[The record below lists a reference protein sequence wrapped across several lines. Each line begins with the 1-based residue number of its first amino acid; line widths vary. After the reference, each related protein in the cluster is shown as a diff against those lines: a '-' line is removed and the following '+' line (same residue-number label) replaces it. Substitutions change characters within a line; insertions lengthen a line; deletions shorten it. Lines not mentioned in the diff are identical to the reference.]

1 MDATETASSNSI
13 KVTAFIDQL
22 DRQNLIQ
29 SLLADTASSFSVD
42 VVGDYDDAMS
52 LAGQMG
58 SDVFIVDKNF
68 QEDRGLD
75 VIWEL
80 ASQNRRAP
88 AIIINEFD
96 SRSDLSE
103 AVNLGAA
110 SFAVW
115 DQLDSRYLERLIHLS
130 IDRKVYEGSLRQDQ
144 DELIQQVM
152 DLQDSRE
159 RFEAQSAE
167 HVQLAEELAI
177 AQGKLEQTLAEVSES
192 REQLELLNQE
202 KNKFFSI
209 IAHDLK
215 SPFTSLLGL
224 TQIMANGAGM
234 MDAKALANSALM
246 VNDSAKNVY
255 KLLENLLEWA
265 RLQMDQVQFDPQ
277 PIDLA
282 ELVMECLAPMEAVAR
297 EKEITLKAD
306 IGVIE
311 ASCDRAMIDTVIR
324 NFVNNAIKFTDH
336 AGEIIITAKKE
347 NQRVRVSVTDNGIG
361 MEGAQIQNLFNLGSG
376 NSTKGTKGEKGT
388 GLGLLLCKD
397 FIKMHDGEIDVQS
410 EIGKGSTFSFT
421 LALSG

>member
-1 MDATETASSNSI
+1 MEATEIAGSSSI

-22 DRQNLIQ
+22 ERQNIIQ
-29 SLLADTASSFSVD
+29 SLLADTTSPFSVD
-42 VVGDYDDAMS
+42 IIDDYDDAMS

-58 SDVFIVDKNF
+58 QDVFIVDKNF

-130 IDRKVYEGSLRQDQ
+130 IDRKIYEGSLRHDQ

-202 KNKFFSI
+202 KIDFSR
-209 IAHDLK
+209 
-215 SPFTSLLGL
+215 SL
-224 TQIMANGAGM
+224 
-234 MDAKALANSALM
+234 
-246 VNDSAKNVY
+246 
-255 KLLENLLEWA
+255 
-265 RLQMDQVQFDPQ
+265 R
-277 PIDLA
+277 
-282 ELVMECLAPMEAVAR
+282 
-297 EKEITLKAD
+297 
-306 IGVIE
+306 
-311 ASCDRAMIDTVIR
+311 MISKVPLR
-324 NFVNNAIKFTDH
+324 H
-336 AGEIIITAKKE
+336 
-347 NQRVRVSVTDNGIG
+347 
-361 MEGAQIQNLFNLGSG
+361 
-376 NSTKGTKGEKGT
+376 
-388 GLGLLLCKD
+388 C
-397 FIKMHDGEIDVQS
+397 
-410 EIGKGSTFSFT
+410 
-421 LALSG
+421 

>member
-1 MDATETASSNSI
+1 MEASEIADSSSI

-22 DRQNLIQ
+22 ERQNIIQ
-29 SLLADTASSFSVD
+29 SLLADTTAPFSVD
-42 VVGDYDDAMS
+42 IIDDYDDAMS
-52 LAGQMG
+52 SAGQMG
-58 SDVFIVDKNF
+58 QDVFIVDKNF

-80 ASQNRRAP
+80 ASQNKRAP

-192 REQLELLNQE
+192 REQLERLNQE
-202 KNKFFSI
+202 KNRFFSI

-306 IGVIE
+306 IGVIK

-324 NFVNNAIKFTDH
+324 NFVNNAIKFTDN
-336 AGEIIITAKKE
+336 AGEISVTAKKE
-347 NQRVRVSVTDNGIG
+347 DERVRVSVTDNGIG
-361 MEGAQIQNLFNLGSG
+361 MEGAQIENLFNLGSG

-397 FIKMHDGEIDVQS
+397 FIKMHEGKIDVQS

-421 LALSG
+421 LALSS